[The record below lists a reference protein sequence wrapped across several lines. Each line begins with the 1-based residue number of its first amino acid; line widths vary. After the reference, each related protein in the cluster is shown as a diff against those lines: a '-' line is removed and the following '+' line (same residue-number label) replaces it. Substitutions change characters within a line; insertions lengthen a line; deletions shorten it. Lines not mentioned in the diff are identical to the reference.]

1 MACLKFSLLAHHKK
15 PLVKIMKK
23 IFRSPTILG
32 SALIC
37 FGLSMAI
44 TGCNPEVKD
53 APEHNQKVAS
63 QADLANESSKL
74 MSIGGGL
81 FSIPSPIQTSML
93 IERSGAEYDKTLLNN
108 AASRSNYVT
117 NFQKA
122 INLGIYGADF
132 GYVTI
137 YDQSQDALN
146 FMSSIRILS
155 DELRITGAFE
165 QSTIE
170 SFERNFGVRDS
181 MLNLVSVAYRNADAF
196 LKNNDRLNIGACVL
210 VGGWVETIYFSTI
223 IAQKGKDQE
232 LIDRIGEQKHTL
244 ENIIKM
250 LQPYAGEEE
259 YGKLLDDLI
268 NLAYDFDAINI
279 NYTYIKPTTD
289 VDTRTTTINSASEV
303 VISEAHLK
311 TITDRVAEI
320 RNGLIGASS

>member
-1 MACLKFSLLAHHKK
+1 
-15 PLVKIMKK
+15 MKK

-37 FGLSMAI
+37 FGLSIAI
-44 TGCNPEVKD
+44 IGCKTEVKD
-53 APEHNQKVAS
+53 ASEQSEAS
-63 QADLANESSKL
+63 GEVDPAAESAKL

-81 FSIPSPIQTSML
+81 FSIPSPIQTSLL
-93 IERSGAEYDKTLLNN
+93 IERTGAEYDKTVLNSVKN
-108 AASRSNYVT
+108 MSGYAT

-122 INLGIYGADF
+122 INLGVYGADV

-137 YDQSQDALN
+137 YDQSQDALKY
-146 FMSSIRILS
+146 MTSIRRLS
-155 DELRITGAFE
+155 DDLGISGAFD
-165 QSTIE
+165 QATIE
-170 SFERNFGVRDS
+170 RFERNFGIRDS
-181 MLNLVSVAYRNADAF
+181 MLNMVSVAYRNTDAF
-196 LKNNDRLNIGACVL
+196 LKDNDRLNIGACVL
-210 VGGWVETIYFSTI
+210 AGGWLETIYFSTI

-289 VDTRTTTINSASEV
+289 VDTRTTTITSTSEV
-303 VISEAHLK
+303 VISEEHLK
-311 TITDRVAEI
+311 TISDRVAEI

>member
-1 MACLKFSLLAHHKK
+1 
-15 PLVKIMKK
+15 
-23 IFRSPTILG
+23 
-32 SALIC
+32 
-37 FGLSMAI
+37 
-44 TGCNPEVKD
+44 
-53 APEHNQKVAS
+53 
-63 QADLANESSKL
+63 
-74 MSIGGGL
+74 
-81 FSIPSPIQTSML
+81 
-93 IERSGAEYDKTLLNN
+93 
-108 AASRSNYVT
+108 
-117 NFQKA
+117 
-122 INLGIYGADF
+122 
-132 GYVTI
+132 
-137 YDQSQDALN
+137 
-146 FMSSIRILS
+146 
-155 DELRITGAFE
+155 
-165 QSTIE
+165 
-170 SFERNFGVRDS
+170 